1 MWLNDLSYDI
11 DWQDEWLLMWN
22 ISEQISEIYKEEIK
36 KSSSWIQR
44 TRKDEKKAKKQDVLL
59 ANFLVK
65 ILLDK
70 KYDIVLEVLFKAMD
84 SWVPSNLILWILS
97 LIYIEIS
104 NHLRDTLGKEKIKY
118 DFYSEST
125 LKFSDNDIP
134 DEIKNRINSWVD
146 DIIDIVTL
154 NPSTIYTNKII
165 NSIKHSKELYTFWV
179 DVFIYFLAESNV
191 YISKEKALDY
201 IEFIFKKLVLERL
214 TSEDFYSKLEE
225 I

>member
-11 DWQDEWLLMWN
+11 DWQDEWLSMWN
-22 ISEQISEIYKEEIK
+22 ISEQVSEIYKEETK

-59 ANFLVK
+59 ANFLVR

-104 NHLRDTLGKEKIKY
+104 NHLRDTLGKERVKY
-118 DFYSEST
+118 DFYSENT

-134 DEIKNRINSWVD
+134 DEIKNRVNSWVD

-165 NSIKHSKELYTFWV
+165 NSVKHSKELYTFWA

-201 IEFIFKKLVLERL
+201 IEFILKKLVLERL